1 MSALLRRR
9 RRRGAT
15 ARVLRDDGDGA
26 ASLSPW
32 VGRTLR
38 FCGTLLAL
46 GGIAWGGWRG
56 VDWMLREGE
65 FPLRQVH
72 VDGDLRNLGP
82 EDAEAA
88 VRPYLGRNFFRLDM
102 GSLHTAFADNPWVQ
116 SVAVSR
122 RWPDTVEVRFVER
135 VPFAHWGRD
144 EMIDT
149 GAARF
154 RPQKIRE
161 PHEWPNFDAP
171 DGHEALLMR
180 VYGDTGRALAP
191 LGLKVVRVQQDARG
205 AWTLTLDT
213 GLELRLGREA
223 YAERLARFIEV
234 WPRVLAAQAERIAG
248 VDLRY
253 LNGFAV
259 RWKAPSAE
267 PGTHGRT
274 RGAPIAT
281 APATARSED
290 RVFTGHEAG

>member
-1 MSALLRRR
+1 MSSLLRRR

-15 ARVLRDDGDGA
+15 ARVLRGDGDDA
-26 ASLSPW
+26 APRSPW
-32 VGRTLR
+32 VGQTLR
-38 FCGTLLAL
+38 LLGTLVAL

-56 VDWMLREGE
+56 LDWMLREGE

-102 GSLHTAFADNPWVQ
+102 NGLHAAFADNPWVQ
-116 SVAVSR
+116 SVSVSR
-122 RWPDTVEVRFVER
+122 RWPDSVEVRFVER
-135 VPFAHWGRD
+135 VPFAYWGRD

-149 GAARF
+149 DAVRF

-161 PHEWPNFDAP
+161 TRDWPHFDGP
-171 DGHEALLMR
+171 DKHEALLMR
-180 VYGDTGRALAP
+180 AYGDAGRVLAP
-191 LGLKVVRVQQDARG
+191 LGLKVVRMQQDARG
-205 AWTLTLDT
+205 AWTLFLDT
-213 GLELRLGREA
+213 GLELRLGREDF
-223 YAERLARFIEV
+223 AERLARFVEV
-234 WPRVLAAQAERIAG
+234 WPRVLATQAERIAG

-259 RWKAPSAE
+259 RWKATAAE

-274 RGAPIAT
+274 RGAPIVT
-281 APATARSED
+281 APATARSDD
-290 RVFTGHEAG
+290 RSRGHEAG

>member
-15 ARVLRDDGDGA
+15 ARVLRGDGDGA
-26 ASLSPW
+26 APLSPW

-72 VDGDLRNLGP
+72 LDGDLRNLGP

-102 GSLHTAFADNPWVQ
+102 GSLHAAFADNPWVQ

-154 RPQKIRE
+154 RPQPLQPVGAVPLLDRR
-161 PHEWPNFDAP
+161 A
-171 DGHEALLMR
+171 DGVHHLAAARCHCRR
-180 VYGDTGRALAP
+180 VGVG
-191 LGLKVVRVQQDARG
+191 GVRLRLRARG
-205 AWTLTLDT
+205 
-213 GLELRLGREA
+213 RVPS
-223 YAERLARFIEV
+223 LARVDQGRLDGKRGGVGGGGNRGNDAAVAGRI
-234 WPRVLAAQAERIAG
+234 RAAQG
-248 VDLRY
+248 DGLRW
-253 LNGFAV
+253 
-259 RWKAPSAE
+259 RS
-267 PGTHGRT
+267 RT
-274 RGAPIAT
+274 RGQAC
-281 APATARSED
+281 ARA
-290 RVFTGHEAG
+290 RGGA

>member
-15 ARVLRDDGDGA
+15 ARAARDDA
-26 ASLSPW
+26 APGVWQAPW
-32 VGRTLR
+32 LGRTLR
-38 FCGTLLAL
+38 VLGTLAAL
-46 GGIAWGGWRG
+46 GGIAYGGWRG
-56 VDWMLREGE
+56 VEWMLREGE
-65 FPLRQVH
+65 FPLRQVQ

-82 EDAEAA
+82 ADADAA

-102 GSLHTAFADNPWVQ
+102 AGLHAAFADNPWVE

-135 VPFAHWGRD
+135 VPYARWGQG
-144 EMIDT
+144 EMLDT
-149 GAARF
+149 KAVRF
-154 RPQKIRE
+154 RPGTIRE
-161 PHEWPNFDAP
+161 PHDWPQFDGP

-180 VYGDTGRALAP
+180 VYGDAGHALAP

-205 AWTLTLDT
+205 AWALTLDT

-223 YAERLARFIEV
+223 FGERLARFIEI
-234 WPRVLAAQAERIAG
+234 WPRVLAGQAERIAG

-267 PGTHGRT
+267 PGTNSRT
-274 RGAPIAT
+274 QGAPLAT
-281 APATARSED
+281 APDTAQVGGPATAND
-290 RVFTGHEAG
+290 AG